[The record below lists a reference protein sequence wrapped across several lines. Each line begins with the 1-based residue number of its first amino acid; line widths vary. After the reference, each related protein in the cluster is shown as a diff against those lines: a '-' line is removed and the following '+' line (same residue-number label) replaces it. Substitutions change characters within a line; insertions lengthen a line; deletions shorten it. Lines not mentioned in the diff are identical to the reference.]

1 MTSPSGRRARRW
13 FVTGASG
20 GMGRAI
26 VERALGDGDAVV
38 ASMRTPDALADLQQR
53 FGQALEVEAL
63 DVRDRMAIGRTV
75 EQVLQRGPIDDQLQ
89 TLLCGPIAITRAL
102 LPALRRRGGGH
113 IVQLSSVG
121 GQTVFPGASAY
132 HAAKWGLEGFT
143 ESVAQ
148 EVIGFGIRVTLIEP
162 GAIRTGFGRALQ
174 FASR

>member
-1 MTSPSGRRARRW
+1 MTSPSGRYARRW
-13 FVTGASG
+13 FVTGAAG

-26 VERALGDGDAVV
+26 VERALADGDAVV

-53 FGQALEVEAL
+53 FGQALEVEIL
-63 DVRDRMAIGRTV
+63 DVV
-75 EQVLQRGPIDDQLQ
+75 
-89 TLLCGPIAITRAL
+89 AITRAF
-102 LPALRRRGGGH
+102 LPALRWQGGGH

-174 FASR
+174 FASPLAAYHTGPVAELRRHAASLPTIAS